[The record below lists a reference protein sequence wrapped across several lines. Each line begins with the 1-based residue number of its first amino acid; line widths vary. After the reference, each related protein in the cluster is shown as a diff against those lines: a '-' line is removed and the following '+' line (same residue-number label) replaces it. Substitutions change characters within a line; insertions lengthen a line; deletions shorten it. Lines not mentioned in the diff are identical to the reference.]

1 MDQPIFMTR
10 RSSYSLNDTWHDAI
24 FDLDVRLKT
33 VTLKMWGKPSAQFI
47 TGYKSHARHSQ
58 VINLIH
64 QRVRAA
70 YGKAKDPEVKSRL
83 KRALDYI
90 ESRKESS
97 KKKTER
103 LRKMKEASDPQ
114 AGTALPYGSGF
125 APVKEKND
133 PFGLNELAKDFVEEV
148 FTETWK
154 FQDLDKNVSLPFII
168 TVRQPEV
175 KYGKMQNAAAN
186 IPERLRFFYYTVPT
200 WDGQRKGADVYKIP
214 QPVPVDITY
223 TIKIFCNRMREVN
236 EFNKLMMQ
244 KFTSKQAYVQI
255 NGHYMSVILE
265 DPTDESVKEIEKRK
279 YYIQSYK
286 ITLRGM
292 LIDEKEFQVSPA
304 ITRAVTMLEVDT
316 KTKSRKVKIEP
327 PRPKSFDLDLLFV
340 SGNTQLNE
348 VFRYTVDLNVT
359 TLENV
364 SSYSVFINNNYL
376 GDDLP
381 VIQITDGDTLKV
393 IVTKTDN
400 TKQSVIKTNSVLV

>member
-1 MDQPIFMTR
+1 MSLPKKIKNYLPLVPKKVGVERRQEMLDDITDKGTYLPKGVLHADMDKGILDFVK
-10 RSSYSLNDTWHDAI
+10 NDLKLVVDK
-24 FDLDVRLKT
+24 KT
-33 VTLKMWGKPSAQFI
+33 VPTVDKII
-47 TGYKSHARHSQ
+47 TTQSWSQ
-58 VINLIH
+58 
-64 QRVRAA
+64 
-70 YGKAKDPEVKSRL
+70 
-83 KRALDYI
+83 
-90 ESRKESS
+90 
-97 KKKTER
+97 
-103 LRKMKEASDPQ
+103 
-114 AGTALPYGSGF
+114 
-125 APVKEKND
+125 
-133 PFGLNELAKDFVEEV
+133 

-255 NGHYMSVILE
+255 NGHYMSVLLE

-292 LIDEKEFQVSPA
+292 LLDEKEFQVSPA
-304 ITRAVTMLEVDT
+304 ITRAVTMFEFDT
-316 KTKSRKVKIEP
+316 KTKSRRVKIEP